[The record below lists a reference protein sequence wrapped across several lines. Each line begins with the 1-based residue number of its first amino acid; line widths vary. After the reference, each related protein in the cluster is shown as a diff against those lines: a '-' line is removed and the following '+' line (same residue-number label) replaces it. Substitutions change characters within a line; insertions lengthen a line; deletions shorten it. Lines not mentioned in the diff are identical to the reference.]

1 MSLKLTKY
9 EQINLIHSVHIP
21 LKVGVAVTIEPLE
34 EVEETNEKC
43 VLLIKGHGVLNPL
56 FI

>member
-9 EQINLIHSVHIP
+9 EQINLIHSVHLPFKI
-21 LKVGVAVTIEPLE
+21 GVAVTIEPLE
-34 EVEETNEKC
+34 EVEEPNGKC